1 MTPYQKKAIKNVEKM
16 NRIRL
21 KLFFYSSRTVK
32 QRYHDYFHAFVLVE
46 KTRKVIVIL
55 IEDVIMRR
63 IMGDA
68 PVSN

>member
-16 NRIRL
+16 SRIRL
-21 KLFFYSSRTVK
+21 ELFYSSRTVK
-32 QRYHDYFHAFVLVE
+32 QRYHDYFHAFVSVE
-46 KTRKVIVIL
+46 KTKTVIVIL
-55 IEDVIMRR
+55 IEDETMRR